1 MFLNFISDGQKVL
14 HPYVLHPPV
23 ALPYLHNGDRQP
35 TVSEQVHPRPR
46 SRSNQRPRG
55 SPTHY
60 QVGLEA
66 RRLQRHLLGSTERT
80 RKCARCPS
88 KADATSLR
96 RAASSKANSTRICIF
111 RSSLADAASS
121 HRPVVQEG
129 RTRSPEK

>member
-23 ALPYLHNGDRQP
+23 ALPYLHNGDRHP
-35 TVSEQVHPRPR
+35 TVSNKCTRAHAVGATNGPAAAPHTTRWGWKR
-46 SRSNQRPRG
+46 VASNVI
-55 SPTHY
+55 SW
-60 QVGLEA
+60 
-66 RRLQRHLLGSTERT
+66 GSTERT

-111 RSSLADAASS
+111 RSSLAHAASS
-121 HRPVVQEG
+121 HRPLVQGG

>member
-55 SPTHY
+55 SPHTTRWGWKR
-60 QVGLEA
+60 VA
-66 RRLQRHLLGSTERT
+66 SNVISWGSTERT

-111 RSSLADAASS
+111 RSSLAHAASS